1 MNTAV
6 VITKTEPEVKAKAQ
20 KIAKELGF
28 SLSSLVNAYLRQL
41 VKTKTITFSSLDET
55 PNKKT
60 RAIMKQAEKN
70 WKEEKHSPIFRT
82 GEDAVAWLEKQGI

>member
-6 VITKTEPEVKAKAQ
+6 IITKTEPQIKAKAQ

-41 VKTKTITFSSLDET
+41 VKTKTVTFTTTPEI

-60 RAIMKQAEKN
+60 RAILKQAEKN
-70 WKEEKHSPIFRT
+70 WKEGKHSPIFKT
-82 GEDAVAWLEKQGI
+82 GKEAVAWLDKQGI